1 MFIVLTSINP
11 NAKEDEQ
18 VMWPDNEIIMLAN
31 KEIGN

>member
-11 NAKEDEQ
+11 NAKEDGQ

-31 KEIGN
+31 AEIGH